1 MRLRQ
6 ITFALTLID
15 LPQFVLDVRHLIG
28 PRSIEGRGRLVVV
41 QRRLILAAQDMQI
54 AETFV

>member
-6 ITFALTLID
+6 IAFALTLID

-28 PRSIEGRGRLVVV
+28 PRSIEGRGRLVIL
-41 QRRLILAAQDMQI
+41 QRRLIFAAQRLQI
-54 AETFV
+54 AEAFV